1 MLSKSGGDR
10 GNRPTTPPPTPFL
23 ISRKRLLL
31 TPMNKLQTECD
42 SGRETVIFVAVV
54 VVGVCVVFFV
64 FFFFLGGREEG
75 VRGRDLLACRGFR
88 GGKFSLFHYET

>member
-1 MLSKSGGDR
+1 MVTEVTVPPL
-10 GNRPTTPPPTPFL
+10 PPPPFI

-54 VVGVCVVFFV
+54 VVGVCVCFCV
-64 FFFFLGGREEG
+64 FFFWGGGGRRGSEVGTCWRVG
-75 VRGRDLLACRGFR
+75 VSVVE
-88 GGKFSLFHYET
+88 SLVFWG